1 MSDFWRVMKDCMEE
15 DPIITM
21 FILLL
26 IAGCIVSWIAFC
38 IVYPSLILF
47 TVAIF
52 AITFGLWKF
61 CEWMV
66 SKSVKNDN
74 HNKRN

>member
-1 MSDFWRVMKDCMEE
+1 MNVFSFMKDFMDEC
-15 DPIITM
+15 PILAM
-21 FILLL
+21 FVLLL

-52 AITFGLWKF
+52 ATTFGLWKF

-66 SKSVKNDN
+66 SKSVKSDN
-74 HNKRN
+74 HNKHN